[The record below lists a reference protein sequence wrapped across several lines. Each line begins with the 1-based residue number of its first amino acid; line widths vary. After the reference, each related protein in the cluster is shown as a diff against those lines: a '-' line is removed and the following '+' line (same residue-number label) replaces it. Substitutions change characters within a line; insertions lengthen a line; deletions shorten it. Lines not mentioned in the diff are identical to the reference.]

1 MSAGLFAQIAGDI
14 MSNIMQSEHD
24 TGMQNRQHSHDMEM
38 FNMQKQYNNEML
50 DTQVTRKMGDL
61 RRAGLSPA
69 FLNGSQIGAQPLGV
83 SPSSTSATGNRLNG
97 LNLAQGLLTG
107 AQIKNLEADKDNKVA
122 DTDNKKLEAD
132 RRKIENEYLPALKQ
146 REVLL
151 QDGTLKLQGSQCNYT
166 DEQCKN
172 IAQQTVNLR
181 TELDKANEEINKLK
195 AETANIAPD
204 TIKKYINA
212 YFETDMCKAIINK
225 YKADSHLS
233 YEQAK
238 DLAKTRL
245 ARLYNLYTQGEINE
259 ANTNKLWIENGQ
271 LGLDLELDTEYKET
285 ERKID
290 MWLKPLRL
298 VSETITGFA
307 PFVIA
312 RKSSSKAD
320 VNVRSNSNST
330 STSTVYTHNMT
341 PKKSGRRRR

>member
-1 MSAGLFAQIAGDI
+1 MN
-14 MSNIMQSEHD
+14 NIMQSEHD
-24 TGMQNRQHSHDMEM
+24 YGMQGRQHFHDEQM
-38 FNMQKQYNNEML
+38 FNKQVAYNEKML
-50 DTQVTRKMGDL
+50 DEQVTRKMGDL

-83 SPSSTSATGNRLNG
+83 SPSSTSAVGNK
-97 LNLAQGLLTG
+97 LAGFDLASGLLTD
-107 AQIKNLEADKDNKVA
+107 AQIKNLDADKGNKEADTENKR
-122 DTDNKKLEAD
+122 LEAD
-132 RRKIENEYLPALKQ
+132 RKKIENEYLPALKQ
-146 REVLL
+146 REILL

-172 IAQQTVNLR
+172 IAQQTINLR
-181 TELDKANEEINKLK
+181 TELDKTNEEINKLK

-204 TIKKYINA
+204 TIKKWIDA
-212 YFETDMCKAIINK
+212 YFETDTCIAIINK
-225 YKADSHLS
+225 YRADAHLS

-238 DLAKTRL
+238 DLAETRL

-259 ANTNKLWIENGQ
+259 EQSKNLWIENGQ
-271 LGLDLELDTEYKET
+271 LGLDLALDAEYKET

-298 VSETITGFA
+298 VQETITGFA

-320 VNVRSNSNST
+320 VKVNSTSNST
-330 STSTVYTHNMT
+330 VNSHSSSTSTNTNYNFNKT
-341 PKKSGRRRR
+341 PKRSGRRRR